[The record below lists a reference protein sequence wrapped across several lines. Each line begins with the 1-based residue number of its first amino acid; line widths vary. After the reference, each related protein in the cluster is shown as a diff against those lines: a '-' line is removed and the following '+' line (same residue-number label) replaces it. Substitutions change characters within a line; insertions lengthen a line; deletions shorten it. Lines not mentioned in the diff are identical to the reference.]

1 MVNFITEMKK
11 IYGGSLEIS
20 SIEKGNFPWIAV
32 SAADLSISGEFSL
45 FILRLSKAE
54 RIFVFVLLN
63 ILIYIIII
71 INLYQS
77 LVTFNLCG
85 MKYY

>member
-32 SAADLSISGEFSL
+32 SAVDLSISGEFSL
-45 FILRLSKAE
+45 FIFHFK
-54 RIFVFVLLN
+54 
-63 ILIYIIII
+63 
-71 INLYQS
+71 
-77 LVTFNLCG
+77 T
-85 MKYY
+85 K